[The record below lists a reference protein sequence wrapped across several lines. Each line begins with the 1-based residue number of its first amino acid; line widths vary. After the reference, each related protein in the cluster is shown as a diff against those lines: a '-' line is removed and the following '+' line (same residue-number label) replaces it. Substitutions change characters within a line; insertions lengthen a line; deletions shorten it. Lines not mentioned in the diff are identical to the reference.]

1 MICYQCLLQS
11 LIANWFKSWCFVVI
25 PVHYLSREQDGCLR
39 LSLLLNMNNLNQD
52 GGQSSYVII
61 HDMWCQLWGGLRV
74 HYRGSLG
81 VRFILLILMILT
93 SSSASSA
100 SHLILLVILILIS
113 ILLSGVLYPPH
124 THHPPRPPS
133 CTSQS
138 RKKTDWFSPPAFVH
152 PLHTSG
158 VLLLS
163 PWQHLAWAY
172 LLNQRMNRI
181 EQVFLSWQWLQNF

>member
-1 MICYQCLLQS
+1 M
-11 LIANWFKSWCFVVI
+11 AVWD
-25 PVHYLSREQDGCLR
+25 YLYCWIWIIWIKMVA
-39 LSLLLNMNNLNQD
+39 SLL
-52 GGQSSYVII
+52 
-61 HDMWCQLWGGLRV
+61 MWLFMTCDVNYGGGLRV